1 MELLGVDMKS
11 KKRCSRLQ
19 DVILRLQDVKMSFGN
34 KQVLNGINLTVGKGQ
49 IIGYIGPNGAGK
61 STTVKLMLG
70 LVEGYEGTI
79 EIFGQDLSIG
89 DHTYKKRI
97 GYVPET
103 AEGLRSG
110 LTACEFLTFT
120 GEMYGLSHN
129 EAKEKAFKLLKEFG
143 LEHSFHQRLSSFSK
157 GMRQKVLI
165 TSSLLHNPDLLFYDE
180 PLSGLDANS
189 VLIVKELLAKLAEH
203 GKTIFYSSHIMEV
216 VEKISDRIVLLNGG
230 QVVAD
235 GTFKELQEQSE
246 EGTLEDIFNEMT
258 GFNEQEAIAERLV
271 SIVKDG
277 HADEGL

>member
-1 MELLGVDMKS
+1 M
-11 KKRCSRLQ
+11 Q
-19 DVILRLQDVKMSFGN
+19 DVILRLQDVKMRFGN

-89 DHTYKKRI
+89 NHTYKKRI

-103 AEGLRSG
+103 AEVYDQ

-120 GEMYGLSHN
+120 GEMYGLSHD
-129 EAKEKAFKLLKEFG
+129 EAKEKAFKLLQEFG

-189 VLIVKELLAKLAEH
+189 VLIVKELLAKLAKQ

-258 GFNEQEAIAERLV
+258 GFNEQEAIAERFV

-277 HADEGL
+277 HAHEGL